1 MHLIRNWMWWCNM
14 AKSLSC
20 EWSPEVKWNNSTF
33 SVSTTFTI
41 FATEMTRSFIQ
52 HRGQRLRLTRDSAG
66 SGHHSLFSLRA
77 PLPSPF
83 LPSPSQWLA
92 NGGTAR
98 NTYAAA
104 ASSLWPCEEIAV
116 CASAPEVFQDIKNSP
131 TIDQPS
137 ECRTLRQQTDTF
149 PRRKHPIVRLIR
161 LYG

>member
-1 MHLIRNWMWWCNM
+1 MSYG
-14 AKSLSC
+14 KSLLC
-20 EWSPEVKWNNSTF
+20 EWNTEVKWNNSTF
-33 SVSTTFTI
+33 SVSSTLTI
-41 FATEMTRSFIQ
+41 FATEMTRSLIQ

-83 LPSPSQWLA
+83 LFSPSQWLA

-104 ASSLWPCEEIAV
+104 ASLLWSSEEIAV
-116 CASAPEVFQDIKNSP
+116 SASAPEVCQDIKNSP
-131 TIDQPS
+131 TVEQPS

-149 PRRKHPIVRLIR
+149 PRRKYPIVRLIR